1 MPAFT
6 FEIGEGGR
14 LDVELIPIGV
24 RCICNALQFLRMLPG
39 EPEPPRETVTMSRF
53 VGVRARRGGLLHTV
67 IPLGAHVRQ
76 GEVLAHV
83 YSVYGDELETIRAPM
98 DGTFV
103 RMTTFP
109 SVAAGERVITLGV

>member
-1 MPAFT
+1 VPAFT

-24 RCICNALQFLRMLPG
+24 QCVFNALRFLRMLPG
-39 EPEPPRETVTMSRF
+39 EPELPRETVTMTRF

-67 IPLGAHVRQ
+67 VQLGAYVRQ

-83 YSVYGDELETIRAPM
+83 YSVYGDELETILAPM